1 MDQSEKLLM
10 GIEHILSV
18 ASDLVDE
25 IARLKRV
32 EEECKI
38 LKEKVFLNQF
48 TVAEQQVF
56 ELALDGYS
64 GREMQVILSKEEATI
79 KSQRKNI
86 IRKLGVSSMKEAVEK
101 FQHLE
106 YESPRKLLQFR

>member
-25 IARLKRV
+25 VARLKRV

-64 GREMQVILSKEEATI
+64 GREMQLILSKEEATI
-79 KSQRKNI
+79 KSQRQTI
-86 IRKLGVSSMKEAVEK
+86 IRKLGVSSMKDAVKK

-106 YESPRKLLQFR
+106 YESSRKLLQSR

>member
-1 MDQSEKLLM
+1 
-10 GIEHILSV
+10 V

-25 IARLKRV
+25 VARLKSV

-38 LKEKVFLNQF
+38 LEEKVFINQF

-64 GREMQVILSKEEATI
+64 GQEMQLILSKEKTTI
-79 KSQRKNI
+79 KSQRQNI

-106 YESPRKLLQFR
+106 YESSRKLLQSR

>member
-1 MDQSEKLLM
+1 
-10 GIEHILSV
+10 
-18 ASDLVDE
+18 
-25 IARLKRV
+25 
-32 EEECKI
+32 
-38 LKEKVFLNQF
+38 F

-64 GREMQVILSKEEATI
+64 GREMQLILSKEEATI
-79 KSQRKNI
+79 KSQRQTI

-106 YESPRKLLQFR
+106 YESSRKLLQSR

>member
-1 MDQSEKLLM
+1 MDQSEKILM

-25 IARLKRV
+25 VARLKSV
-32 EEECKI
+32 EKECKI

-48 TVAEQQVF
+48 IVAEQQVF

-64 GREMQVILSKEEATI
+64 GREMQLILSKEEATI
-79 KSQRKNI
+79 KSQRQTI
-86 IRKLGVSSMKEAVEK
+86 ISKLGVSSMKETIEK

-106 YESPRKLLQFR
+106 YESSRKLLQSQ

>member
-18 ASDLVDE
+18 ASDLIDE
-25 IARLKRV
+25 IARLKSV

-64 GREMQVILSKEEATI
+64 GREMQLILSKEVTTI
-79 KSQRKNI
+79 K
-86 IRKLGVSSMKEAVEK
+86 
-101 FQHLE
+101 
-106 YESPRKLLQFR
+106 

>member
-25 IARLKRV
+25 VARLKRV

-64 GREMQVILSKEEATI
+64 RREMQLILSKEEDTI
-79 KSQRKNI
+79 KSQRQTI
-86 IRKLGVSSMKEAVEK
+86 IRKLGVSSMKEAVKK

-106 YESPRKLLQFR
+106 YESPRKLLQSR

>member
-25 IARLKRV
+25 VARLKSV

-48 TVAEQQVF
+48 TFAEQQVF

-64 GREMQVILSKEEATI
+64 GREMQLILSKEEATI
-79 KSQRKNI
+79 KSQRQTI
-86 IRKLGVSSMKEAVEK
+86 IRKLGVSSIKEAVK
-101 FQHLE
+101 NFNI
-106 YESPRKLLQFR
+106 

>member
-1 MDQSEKLLM
+1 MNQSEKLSM

-18 ASDLVDE
+18 TSDLLDE
-25 IARLKRV
+25 VARLKRV
-32 EEECKI
+32 EEEYKT

-64 GREMQVILSKEEATI
+64 GREMQLILSK
-79 KSQRKNI
+79 
-86 IRKLGVSSMKEAVEK
+86 
-101 FQHLE
+101 
-106 YESPRKLLQFR
+106 

>member
-1 MDQSEKLLM
+1 MDQSEKLLI

-25 IARLKRV
+25 VARLKSV

-64 GREMQVILSKEEATI
+64 GREMQLILSKEETTI
-79 KSQRKNI
+79 KSQRQNI
-86 IRKLGVSSMKEAVEK
+86 IRKLGVSSMKEAVKK

-106 YESPRKLLQFR
+106 YESPRKILQSR

>member
-25 IARLKRV
+25 VARLKSV

-38 LKEKVFLNQF
+38 LKEKIFLNQF
-48 TVAEQQVF
+48 TVAEQQIF

-64 GREMQVILSKEEATI
+64 GREMQLILSKEEVTI
-79 KSQRKNI
+79 KSQRQNI
-86 IRKLGVSSMKEAVEK
+86 IHKLGVSSMKEAVKK

-106 YESPRKLLQFR
+106 YESPRKILQSR

>member
-1 MDQSEKLLM
+1 MEQSEKLLM

-25 IARLKRV
+25 VARLKRV

-48 TVAEQQVF
+48 TVAE
-56 ELALDGYS
+56 
-64 GREMQVILSKEEATI
+64 
-79 KSQRKNI
+79 
-86 IRKLGVSSMKEAVEK
+86 
-101 FQHLE
+101 
-106 YESPRKLLQFR
+106 

>member
-1 MDQSEKLLM
+1 MGCPPKTGGSYHGSKRKTFN
-10 GIEHILSV
+10 GIEHISHV
-18 ASDLVDE
+18 ASDLIDE
-25 IARLKRV
+25 VARLKSV

-64 GREMQVILSKEEATI
+64 GQEMQLILSKEETTI
-79 KSQRKNI
+79 KSQ
-86 IRKLGVSSMKEAVEK
+86 
-101 FQHLE
+101 
-106 YESPRKLLQFR
+106 

>member
-1 MDQSEKLLM
+1 MNQSEKLSM

-18 ASDLVDE
+18 ASDLLDE
-25 IARLKRV
+25 VARLKRV
-32 EEECKI
+32 EEECKT

-64 GREMQVILSKEEATI
+64 GREMQLILSKEEATI
-79 KSQRKNI
+79 TSQRQYI
-86 IRKLGVSSMKEAVEK
+86 IHKLGVSSMKEAVKK

-106 YESPRKLLQFR
+106 YESPRKLLQP

>member
-25 IARLKRV
+25 VARLKSV

-38 LKEKVFLNQF
+38 LKEKVFFNQF

-64 GREMQVILSKEEATI
+64 GREMQLILSKEEATI
-79 KSQRKNI
+79 KSQRQNI
-86 IRKLGVSSMKEAVEK
+86 IRKLGVSSMNESVKN

-106 YESPRKLLQFR
+106 YESPRKFLQSR